1 MALKLSSEDSQLM
14 IWKRQFYFSISVS
27 SFLAHS
33 QQQEYLLMWTLHA
46 TLWSGYLAPLVNMV
60 SIKSRHWLKRNQQK
74 LPPFSTSIPLVLNTM
89 DQQARIVEPTP
100 VDSRKRHTMTTV
112 YDKKERKNDSLQSSL
127 DC

>member
-1 MALKLSSEDSQLM
+1 MVRIPGSVGEHGFNQESS
-14 IWKRQFYFSISVS
+14 
-27 SFLAHS
+27 
-33 QQQEYLLMWTLHA
+33 
-46 TLWSGYLAPLVNMV
+46 LVEEEPAEV
-60 SIKSRHWLKRNQQK
+60 AS
-74 LPPFSTSIPLVLNTM
+74 LVLNTM